1 MNWLLRADVF
11 VLGLLLV
18 HTVAVIIRISHL
30 VHNFRSH
37 GDMDRTTRTK
47 LAAKLNIQA
56 GNLKAIASTAP
67 YLGTVGTCLGILS
80 AFTVSGEEQA
90 ALAIAARMAA
100 ALVPAAVGII
110 VAVPATG
117 AYEYVRTRLDL
128 LANELPDR
136 KVLPTSWFTLPPFAL
151 IPAYALVILVKVWI
165 VITPTSGSG
174 PTMKGFDIGIASQ
187 RCDSSGLVLHLSDSG
202 RVFLN
207 QEELNG
213 TLESRLSEVYT
224 LREQRILYLLA
235 DEGVRFQTVA
245 DTIDTVEHAS
255 ETVTSRRLNIRVR
268 LVTPAVMNAP
278 CRAPVPRKSPYP

>member
-1 MNWLLRADVF
+1 
-11 VLGLLLV
+11 
-18 HTVAVIIRISHL
+18 
-30 VHNFRSH
+30 
-37 GDMDRTTRTK
+37 
-47 LAAKLNIQA
+47 
-56 GNLKAIASTAP
+56 
-67 YLGTVGTCLGILS
+67 
-80 AFTVSGEEQA
+80 
-90 ALAIAARMAA
+90 
-100 ALVPAAVGII
+100 
-110 VAVPATG
+110 
-117 AYEYVRTRLDL
+117 
-128 LANELPDR
+128 
-136 KVLPTSWFTLPPFAL
+136 
-151 IPAYALVILVKVWI
+151 
-165 VITPTSGSG
+165 
-174 PTMKGFDIGIASQ
+174 MKGFDIGIASQ